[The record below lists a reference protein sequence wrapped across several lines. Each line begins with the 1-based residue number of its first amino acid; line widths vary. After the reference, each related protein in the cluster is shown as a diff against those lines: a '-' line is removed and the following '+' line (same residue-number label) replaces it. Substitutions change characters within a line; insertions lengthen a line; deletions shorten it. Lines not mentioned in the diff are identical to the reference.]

1 MGQNQSKYFNEL
13 RRSQRLKESC
23 MKIVTTP
30 QVLTVKSVEKHSK
43 CVSIAFEEEGALPER
58 YATKAHLEEMFI
70 KGMVVFS
77 VPSLKLAWYYGYQC
91 SAKAAQVDAGLEG
104 ICVLAFPLT
113 GNGYALSHI
122 LYMPW
127 INASAATFLCPL
139 LDHISKADLGVPS
152 GFSAVELA
160 PIVPE
165 LNDVR
170 VSNLVAS
177 PLSNVMR
184 LDVGSQ
190 QFADAAA
197 TSEFSDTG
205 GCLDSECICCMEF
218 KASYR
223 WAECFHSSDGPALL
237 CLRCRNVLLTEAM
250 LRQGCRDKYRLRIP
264 CFICKKYSN
273 MVRWRTGG

>member
-23 MKIVTTP
+23 MEIVTTP
-30 QVLTVKSVEKHSK
+30 QVLTVKSVEKHAR
-43 CVSIAFEEEGALPER
+43 CVSIAFEDEGAVAESYTTR
-58 YATKAHLEEMFI
+58 AHLEAKFMQ
-70 KGMVVFS
+70 GLAVFS
-77 VPSLKLAWYYGYQC
+77 VPSMKLAWHYGDLY
-91 SAKAAQVDAGLEG
+91 SATAAQVNAGLEG
-104 ICVLAFPLT
+104 LCVLAFPMT
-113 GNGYALSHI
+113 CNQYAVSPI
-122 LYMPW
+122 VYMPW
-127 INASAATFLCPL
+127 INVSALTFLYPL
-139 LDHISKADLGVPS
+139 LDHVSKADLGVPS

-177 PLSNVMR
+177 PSSNVMR

-197 TSEFSDTG
+197 TSEFSDTD

-218 KASYR
+218 KACYR
-223 WAECFHSSDGPALL
+223 WTDCFHSSDGPALL